1 MVLRPPPTTID
12 FLRDPAV
19 GRLRVLARSRQAPF
33 QLVARGRMVLT
44 WLNGASLRET
54 AQRHGTSVSVVRRW
68 VGRWRRQRRVEALQD
83 RPRSG
88 RPKTFDLRVEAK
100 VLSIVSQSPAAF
112 GIPDASWTQPLVVQV
127 LASEGVVASRS
138 TVQRILS
145 RQDIDIRTVR
155 YWLWTPKDRPGY
167 EQRRDAICDVYL
179 GMNELPEDE
188 VVVCFDAKP
197 GIQIL
202 GDPKNKGGSSG
213 PRSGQPRRLEFEY
226 RRRGTRGLVAAVRPD
241 TGEVVHYDLYD
252 KDRRFDS
259 AATIEFLER
268 LRLQLQAQGYR
279 KVHLVLDNGSTHVS
293 KATTA
298 YFRANSASFTTY
310 FTPVH
315 ASWLNLCENF
325 FSTFSRRYL
334 RHRRYGSVDEFVRG
348 IPVWIRDHNQRA
360 NPLRWTYAPHQQA
373 AA

>member
-1 MVLRPPPTTID
+1 ML
-12 FLRDPAV
+12 
-19 GRLRVLARSRQAPF
+19 
-33 QLVARGRMVLT
+33 LT
-44 WLNGASLRET
+44 WLGGASFRET
-54 AQRHGTSVSVVRRW
+54 ARRHATSVSVVRRW
-68 VGRWRRQRRVEALQD
+68 VDRWRAQRCIEALRD
-83 RPRSG
+83 RPRTG

-112 GIPDASWTQPLVVQV
+112 GLPDAGWTQPLVVGA

-155 YWLWTPKDRPGY
+155 YWLWTPRDRPEY
-167 EQRRDAICDVYL
+167 EQRRDAICDLYL
-179 GMNELPEDE
+179 RMNELPSDE
-188 VVVCFDAKP
+188 IVVCFDAKP

-202 GDPKNKGGSSG
+202 GKPKNKGGSCG

-241 TGEVVHYDLYD
+241 TGEVVHHDLYH
-252 KDRRFDS
+252 KERRFDS
-259 AATIEFLER
+259 AETIAFLER
-268 LRLQLQAQGYR
+268 LQSKLLAQGYR
-279 KVHLVLDNGSTHVS
+279 RIHLVLDNGSTHVS

-298 YFRANSASFTTY
+298 YFQAKSASFTTY

-334 RHRRYGSVDEFVRG
+334 RHRRYGSVDEFVEG
-348 IPVWIRDHNQRA
+348 VPVWISDHNQRA
-360 NPLRWTYAPHQQA
+360 NPLRWTYAPHQREA
-373 AA
+373 A